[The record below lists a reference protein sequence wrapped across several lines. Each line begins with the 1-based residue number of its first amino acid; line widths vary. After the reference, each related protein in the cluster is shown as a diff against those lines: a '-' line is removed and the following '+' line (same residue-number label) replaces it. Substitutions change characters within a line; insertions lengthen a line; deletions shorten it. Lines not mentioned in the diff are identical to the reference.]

1 MMICWGKT
9 MTEEQKTEFEQ
20 RRLAVMRAH
29 VRNDPKHRKFRRKRR
44 LAMAR
49 SVLGSIV
56 ALGVALVLIKSFI
69 LALEGQGAYA
79 RMVAPMLE
87 RQAEGSILARALGPD
102 PASSQIAAMVRP
114 LLRDRAST
122 QSAERAPAP
131 LGVSQTDIAPEPEAL
146 Q

>member
-1 MMICWGKT
+1 
-9 MTEEQKTEFEQ
+9 MTEEQKAEFEQ

-29 VRNDPKHRKFRRKRR
+29 VRNDPKHRTFRRKRR
-44 LAMAR
+44 LAMVR
-49 SVLGSIV
+49 SVLGSLV
-56 ALGVALVLIKSFI
+56 ALGVALLLIKSFI

-87 RQAEGSILARALGPD
+87 GQAEGSILARALGPD

-131 LGVSQTDIAPEPEAL
+131 LGVSQTDIAPEPDMP